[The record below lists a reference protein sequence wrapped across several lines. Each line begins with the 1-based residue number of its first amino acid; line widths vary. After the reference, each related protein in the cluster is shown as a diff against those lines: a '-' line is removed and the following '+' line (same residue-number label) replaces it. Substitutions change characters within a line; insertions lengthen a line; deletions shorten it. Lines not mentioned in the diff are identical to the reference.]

1 MHWHHCSVLAP
12 GNLTLPEGAPPPEAE
27 VVGPVTV
34 ANAGQEVATQDVTLD
49 PGSYTH
55 TCHTVCI
62 ELRPKT
68 SLSAPSWSTFSDTD
82 WMALPRVYCIG
93 GGDSRSERRHRA
105 GYRSGT
111 CRYQNLPVVLSILV
125 YCCCLSSDCLSSLY
139 TRSVGL
145 PLSTDPGATD
155 PGEAVSSD
163 RIGKAV
169 CVAALSLLSLK
180 FLWSPAVFEC
190 H

>member
-1 MHWHHCSVLAP
+1 VLAP

-49 PGSYTH
+49 LAGSYTH

-62 ELRPKT
+62 EGLSRLYYFGL
-68 SLSAPSWSTFSDTD
+68 SLLSAPSWSTFSDTD

-93 GGDSRSERRHRA
+93 GGDSRCERRHRA
-105 GYRSGT
+105 DYRSGT

-163 RIGKAV
+163 RTGKAV